1 VTIAAALTIAL
12 AVSGTAA
19 LAADGGGRPE
29 PELQRVALGTGGAVA
44 TTHPAATRA
53 GIEILRRGG
62 NAVDA
67 GSALQQCR

>member
-29 PELQRVALGTGGAVA
+29 PELQRVAVGTGGAVA
-44 TTHPAATRA
+44 TTQPAATRA

>member
-44 TTHPAATRA
+44 TTHPTATRA
-53 GIEILRRGG
+53 GIEILGGRTRRMRQKKR
-62 NAVDA
+62 V
-67 GSALQQCR
+67 